1 MAVVA
6 AVLVGLA
13 VPTLLTAS
21 RRPPDDGATAGSAG
35 APSLVQPIPGP
46 APLPEVTL
54 TGFGDGPDVALASYR
69 GRPLV
74 LNLWAT
80 WCAPCVEEMPAFQQV
95 ATAAEGRVAF
105 LGVDVMDTPSRAE
118 PFVEKLGITYDLAV
132 DPRREFATEIGAV
145 GMPTTLLVNADGTIV
160 YRHRGPLESDELRRL
175 IAEHLSVQV

>member
-21 RRPPDDGATAGSAG
+21 RRPPEEDSAG
-35 APSLVQPIPGP
+35 WRTSAPSLDLTPTAQR
-46 APLPEVTL
+46 PLPEVTL
-54 TGFGDGPDVALASYR
+54 TGFGGGPDVALASYR

-95 ATAAEGRVAF
+95 ASSAEGTVAF

-118 PFVEKLGITYDLAV
+118 PFVEKLGITYDLAI
-132 DPRREFATEIGAV
+132 DPTREFAISIGAV

-175 IAEHLSVQV
+175 ITEHLAVQV